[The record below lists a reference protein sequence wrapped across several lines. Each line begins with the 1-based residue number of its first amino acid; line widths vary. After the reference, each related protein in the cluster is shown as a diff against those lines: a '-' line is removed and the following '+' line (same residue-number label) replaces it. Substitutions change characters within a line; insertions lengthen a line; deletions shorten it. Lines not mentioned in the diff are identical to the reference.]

1 MALAPRLVV
10 EVFEHVNYQ
19 GRKATIIASEP
30 NTIDIGA
37 QDVISSI
44 KIYQGPAFTASPN
57 YKAIF
62 YEHANYNGRKLVL
75 GPGFYPNI
83 HEVPYNFGDIIS
95 SIAFSPAAHATPP
108 DYGTIPVIIEA
119 FRDLDFRG
127 RKNIIMRDVSDLKD
141 IGMDNVI
148 SSIRIQRG
156 PNFPFSG
163 CHVVFYDQPNFEGRR
178 LNINLSPNK
187 YRQTY
192 RNLHDIPQPFSDL
205 ISSVKIVP
213 LGVFRV
219 LIVVGDRRT
228 TEPSILESVTKIE
241 GHEFQY
247 TTVYI
252 NPNPNNFG
260 DANNAV
266 KLSSLVL
273 SEYDI
278 IWFTWNGPAHDR
290 EYFVEDAERVIK
302 DFVRKGGIVWASAM
316 DDNIVPPDGVHTHEP
331 TWRGDWLPLDVHPIR
346 VVNSSDIDVQLTT
359 EGQRTGLFTWPNRV
373 DVNALETDDHWVT
386 NDPAYIRL
394 AVRRDNNDAV
404 GVQLRWG
411 DGYYVTFAIDTRDAR
426 RASLAKT
433 LIENALCYLA
443 SLAWQTSPRQPLKG
457 RHRHSSVEWHMQ
469 NL

>member
-1 MALAPRLVV
+1 MARSPRLVV
-10 EVFEHVNYQ
+10 EVFEHINYN
-19 GRKATIIASEP
+19 GRKATV
-30 NTIDIGA
+30 IDSVPHTA
-37 QDVISSI
+37 DVGVHDIISSI
-44 KIYQGPAFTASPN
+44 RIYQGPAFTASPN

-62 YEHANYNGRKLVL
+62 HEHINYDGRRLVL

-83 HEVPYNFGDIIS
+83 HDIPYNFGDIIS
-95 SIAFSPAAHATPP
+95 SVSFSPAANPTPP
-108 DYGTIPVIIEA
+108 DYGSIPVIIEA

-127 RKNIIMRDVSDLKD
+127 QKSIIMRDVSDLQE
-141 IGMDNVI
+141 IGMNNVI
-148 SSIRIQRG
+148 SSLRIQRG

-178 LNINLSPNK
+178 LNVLLSSRE
-187 YRQTY
+187 YQVAY
-192 RNLHDIPQPFSDL
+192 RNLHNIPQPFSDL
-205 ISSVKIVP
+205 VSSVKIVP

-219 LIVVGDRRT
+219 LVVVGDGRT
-228 TEPSILESVTKIE
+228 TEPAILQSLTTIE

-247 TTVYI
+247 TTVNI
-252 NPNPNNFG
+252 NPNPNNHG
-260 DANNAV
+260 DPNNAV
-266 KLSSLVL
+266 RLSSIIH

-290 EYFVEDAERVIK
+290 EYFVEDAEASIK
-302 DFVRKGGIVWASAM
+302 EFVRRGGIVWASAM

-331 TWRGDWLPLDVHPIR
+331 SWRGDWMPVDRHEIR
-346 VVNSSDIDVQLTT
+346 VVNSSDVNVNITP
-359 EGQRTGLFTWPNRV
+359 EGQRTGLFTWPHKV

-386 NDPAYIRL
+386 NDSAYVHL
-394 AVRRDNNDAV
+394 ARRGDNNDAV

-457 RHRHSSVEWHMQ
+457 RHRQSSADWHTQ
-469 NL
+469 NS